1 MQDEGVNNNKIQ
13 WLDADEPGAIDL
25 TVITVTWNSSKQLE
39 ALARSLTASEGSIR
53 AEWFIVD
60 NASSDG
66 SSEVAIK
73 AFAQAR
79 VIANDHNAGFAKA
92 NNQAWELAR
101 GRHLLL
107 LNPDTTVE
115 KDALQK
121 TVEILD
127 GDKEIAVLGA
137 KLLLVDGQPVA
148 QLRRFPTLMNQVAV
162 LLKIAKLLPF
172 TVFRYLG
179 KDLDLNTAQDCDSVR
194 GAYFAISETAKRKL
208 GMLDER
214 YYLWFEEVDY
224 CRAAKA
230 SGLRV
235 RYEPLIVARD
245 DLTSP
250 SFAQRE
256 SLWKNKV
263 FSASMIA
270 YFDKWMP
277 RWQTV
282 IIKKVTGISYAITK
296 AFVHFRKTPL

>member
-1 MQDEGVNNNKIQ
+1 MQVEGDNNNKIS
-13 WLDADEPGAIDL
+13 WLNADQPGAIDL

-39 ALARSLTASEGSIR
+39 ALAKSLAASEGSIK
-53 AEWFIVD
+53 AEWFVVD

-66 SSEVAIK
+66 SAEVAMK

-79 VIANDHNAGFAKA
+79 IITNDHNAGFAKA
-92 NNQAWELAR
+92 NNHAWELSR

-127 GDKEIAVLGA
+127 ADKSIAVLGA
-137 KLLLVDGQPVA
+137 KLLMADGQPVP
-148 QLRRFPTLMNQVAV
+148 QLRRFPTLLNQLCVLTKVAKV
-162 LLKIAKLLPF
+162 LPF
-172 TVFRYLG
+172 TVSSYFG
-179 KDLDLNTAQDCDSVR
+179 KDLDLHQAQDCDSLR
-194 GAYFAISETAKRKL
+194 GAYFAVSETAKRKL

-230 SGLRV
+230 AGLRV
-235 RYEPLIVARD
+235 CYEPSIVAHD
-245 DLTSP
+245 DLSSA

-270 YFDKWMP
+270 YFDKWHP
-277 RWQTV
+277 HWQV
-282 IIKKVTGISYAITK
+282 VMIKYAAAYSYALTK
-296 AFVHFRKTPL
+296 LFVRFGKTSL